1 MTDIPQPPPPT
12 PGRSGLV
19 PQVRLDIAIGLVF
32 AVIAVAAPFM
42 TSSKYLIG
50 QLIVGLF
57 WAAIAA
63 QWNLLF
69 GYAGVFS
76 LAQMAVFAIGG
87 YGTAMASIY
96 LGWPIWAGIAAGAA
110 LAALFSVLVGLACL
124 RLQGVYVA
132 LLTFAIANVIYLLI
146 TTDTACFRMQ
156 GTTCLQFSGGP
167 AGFARF
173 GDFGMRQILKGN
185 WVYGNYA
192 IVLAGF
198 AVTMLAS
205 WAIIH
210 SPMGLAFKALR
221 DNPAYAIA
229 RGINRF
235 HTQILVFGISAFFT
249 GLIGGLYAAHFN
261 AIGPSVFSV
270 STLLFIMAIA
280 VVGGIG
286 SFWGPVIGTVILMV
300 ADEFM
305 RDLGQFRTLG
315 LGLIIAAC
323 VIALPRGIVGRLS
336 DFIVKR
342 RAAQGAASK
351 ETTHV

>member
-1 MTDIPQPPPPT
+1 MTIRPFDPA
-12 PGRSGLV
+12 GWS
-19 PQVRLDIAIGLVF
+19 PQVRRDIAIGLVF
-32 AVIAVAAPFM
+32 VLLAVAAPFAID
-42 TSSKYLIG
+42 SKYLIG

-76 LAQMAVFAIGG
+76 LAQMAVFAMGG
-87 YGTAMASIY
+87 YGTAMSSIY
-96 LGWPIWAGIAAGAA
+96 FGWPIWAAIAAGAL
-110 LAALFSVLVGLACL
+110 LATVFSMLVGLACL

-173 GDFGMRQILKGN
+173 GDFGMRQLLKGN
-185 WVYGNYA
+185 WVLGNYA

-198 AVTMLAS
+198 VVTMLAS
-205 WAIIH
+205 WVILH

-221 DNPAYAIA
+221 DNPAYAVA

-235 HTQILVFGISAFFT
+235 HTQLLVFGLSALST
-249 GLIGGLYAAHFN
+249 GLMGGLYAAHFN
-261 AIGPSVFSV
+261 AIGPSIFSV

-286 SFWGPVIGTVILMV
+286 SFWGPVIGTVILML

-305 RDLGQFRTLG
+305 RDLGAFRTVG
-315 LGLIIAAC
+315 LGLIIAAT
-323 VIALPRGIVGRLS
+323 VVALPRGIVGRLA
-336 DFIVKR
+336 DFLLTR
-342 RAAQGAASK
+342 RARQAAAPK
-351 ETTHV
+351 EQTHG

>member
-1 MTDIPQPPPPT
+1 MTDIPQDIPQNPP
-12 PGRSGLV
+12 RNGLD
-19 PQVRLDIAIGLVF
+19 PRVRLDIAIGLVF
-32 AVIAVAAPFM
+32 LIIAVAAPFM
-42 TSSKYLIG
+42 IDSKYLIG

-57 WAAIAA
+57 WASIAA

-76 LAQMAVFAIGG
+76 LAQMAVFAMGG
-87 YGTAMASIY
+87 YGTAMTSIY
-96 LGWPIWAGIAAGAA
+96 FGWPIWGAIAAGAV
-110 LAALFSVLVGLACL
+110 LATVFSVLVGLACL

-173 GDFGMRQILKGN
+173 GDFGMRQLLRGN
-185 WVYGNYA
+185 WVLGNYA

-198 AVTMLAS
+198 VLTMLAS
-205 WAIIH
+205 WIIIH

-221 DNPAYAIA
+221 DNPGYAIA

-235 HTQILVFGISAFFT
+235 HTQLLVFGISAFFT
-249 GLIGGLYAAHFN
+249 GLTGGLYAAHFN
-261 AIGPSVFSV
+261 AIGPNIFSV
-270 STLLFIMAIA
+270 ATLLFIMAIT

-286 SFWGPVIGTVILMV
+286 SFWGPVIGTVLLMV

-305 RDLGQFRTLG
+305 RDMGQFRTLG
-315 LGLIIAAC
+315 LGLIIA
-323 VIALPRGIVGRLS
+323 VSVVALPRGIVGRLA
-336 DFIVKR
+336 DFMGKR
-342 RAAQGAASK
+342 RARAAAAASK
-351 ETTHV
+351 E

>member
-1 MTDIPQPPPPT
+1 MTDLSQHQPQSTARKALYP
-12 PGRSGLV
+12 R
-19 PQVRLDIAIGLVF
+19 VRLDIAISIVF
-32 AVIAVAAPFM
+32 LIVAVAAPFLIE
-42 TSSKYLIG
+42 SKYLIG

-57 WAAIAA
+57 WVAIAA

-76 LAQMAVFAIGG
+76 LAQMAVFAMGA
-87 YGTAMASIY
+87 YGTAMTSIY
-96 LGWPIWAGIAAGAA
+96 VGWNIWVAVLAGAA
-110 LAALFSVLVGLACL
+110 VATVFSMLVGLACL

-146 TTDTACFRMQ
+146 VSDTACFRME

-173 GDFGMRQILKGN
+173 GDFGMRQALRGDWIL
-185 WVYGNYA
+185 GNYA
-192 IVLAGF
+192 IVLAG
-198 AVTMLAS
+198 VVLTMLAT
-205 WAIIH
+205 WIIIH

-221 DNPAYAIA
+221 DNPSYAIA

-235 HTQILVFGISAFFT
+235 HTQLLVFGMSAFFT

-261 AIGPSVFSV
+261 AIGPNIFSV

-305 RDLGQFRTLG
+305 RDMGQFRTLG
-315 LGLIIAAC
+315 LGLIIAVC
-323 VIALPRGIVGRLS
+323 VVALPRGIVGRLS
-336 DFIVKR
+336 DFVVKR
-342 RAAQGAASK
+342 RAAASAVTK
-351 ETTHV
+351 E